1 MERDTQEKSRRIQE
15 LTARAVALENQ
26 AKKGGVKAGKTKRAR
41 IAKANARLIGE
52 STTRFRQKPDY
63 ENPRS
68 RRVQLLLRQD
78 LHAAAREHGQAAGMS
93 FNTLVDVAL
102 REYLK
107 RRGAAL

>member
-1 MERDTQEKSRRIQE
+1 MERDRQARRIQE

-26 AKKGGVKAGKTKRAR
+26 AKKGGMKADKTKRAR

-52 STTRFRQKPDY
+52 STTRFRQPPDY
-63 ENPRS
+63 DNPRS

-93 FNTLVDVAL
+93 FNTLVDAAL

-107 RRGAAL
+107 KRGAAL